1 MSASYWDI
9 SLYRDINGKLT
20 TQLYDKRDYITFFIV
35 NFPYLFSN
43 KPLSPAYV
51 VYISH
56 NSFDALDDQFLSQGK
71 LLTNTCKLLLQGFQ
85 QSRFKAAFRKFYG
98 RHNDLVCPYNL
109 SLSQ

>member
-9 SLYRDINGKLT
+9 SLNRDINGKLT
-20 TQLYDKRDYITFFIV
+20 TQLYDKRDYITFSIV

-56 NSFDALDDQFLSQGK
+56 NSFDALELFCVWSI
-71 LLTNTCKLLLQGFQ
+71 FE
-85 QSRFKAAFRKFYG
+85 SRQATYKYM
-98 RHNDLVCPYNL
+98 
-109 SLSQ
+109 